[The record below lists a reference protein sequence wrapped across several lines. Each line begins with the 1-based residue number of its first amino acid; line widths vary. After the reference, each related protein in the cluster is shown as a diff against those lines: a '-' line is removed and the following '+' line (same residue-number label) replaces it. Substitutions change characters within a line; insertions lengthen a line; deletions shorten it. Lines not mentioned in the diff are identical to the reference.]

1 MELRLPNTES
11 CLANVSPLPERLCRS
26 SVSKVICDKKG
37 AVKIPASFLCWALIV
52 SSLGNVTSTVGRTY
66 STLRRSENPSTGNI
80 NPVVADYFQKVAGLG
95 FSGAVLA
102 VKDGR
107 ILLRDGYGWADEKRQ
122 IPNTPETIFDIGSI
136 TKVFTA
142 VAIMQLEEKG
152 KLKTSDPITKYFR
165 EVPSDKSA
173 ISLHHLLTHTSGLE
187 HEDFYDR
194 SPEEIRVILRDREKF
209 IHRILSFPLAFKP
222 GEKRLYSNSG
232 FSFLAAIV
240 AQLSGKS
247 YEEYLRDNIFK
258 PAGMTST
265 GYTLPNW
272 NRHRVAHGYND
283 GPTDFGFPWTTQ
295 WSGKIIPWDLL
306 GNGGLLSNVDD
317 MYKFAIALAGPKLL
331 SETTKNKM
339 FTVYYRD
346 RDQAYGWFVSKTEK
360 GNHIFINHPGDAVPQ
375 GWNADFRWYKNDNFI
390 AIVLTNKRIRAGSIR
405 RYAMNDLAD
414 IVLFDKAPAMPDFA
428 TINAG
433 QLRSLEGT
441 YKLDS
446 GEVLQVKAGI
456 ASTGGQKKKCI
467 LVIGGQGQRAI
478 DLLFSGNQ
486 TAGLTKLSLDLNEK
500 TKNYIEVLR
509 KNDTVALKSILPEG
523 TSSPDA
529 VKSWNE
535 SISQRGPLI
544 TLEVLGT
551 SPLNQSGVQT
561 FLRLEFAS
569 GPAFYHVTWRDGKL
583 HDQEEDALQPE
594 FAPFLRK
601 SFVVFP
607 LNVPFLPK
615 SATDFSTY
623 DPFKRREIG
632 ISFEN
637 SQKLIFHTKTGDVS
651 AGKTSK

>member
-1 MELRLPNTES
+1 MVCAVLVVVP
-11 CLANVSPLPERLCRS
+11 LANIETAHAQTVT
-26 SVSKVICDKKG
+26 
-37 AVKIPASFLCWALIV
+37 V
-52 SSLGNVTSTVGRTY
+52 SSITENRSAENIQT
-66 STLRRSENPSTGNI
+66 TL
-80 NPVVADYFQKVAGLG
+80 ADYFQKVAGLG

-102 VKDGR
+102 VKDGQ

-187 HEDFYDR
+187 HEDFYDQ
-194 SPEEIRVILRDREKF
+194 SPEQIRLILRDREKF
-209 IHRILSFPLAFKP
+209 IHRILSFPPAFKP
-222 GEKRLYSNSG
+222 GERRLYSNFG

-240 AQLSGKS
+240 EQLSGKS

-317 MYKFAIALAGPKLL
+317 MYKFAMALAGPKLL
-331 SETTKNKM
+331 SETAKSRM
-339 FTVYYRD
+339 FTVYYPD

-360 GNHIFINHPGDAVPQ
+360 GNHVVISHPGDAVPQ
-375 GWNADFRWYKNDNFI
+375 GWNADFRWYKDDNFV

-405 RYAMNDLAD
+405 RYAMNDLAN

-428 TINAG
+428 AIDSAR
-433 QLRSLEGT
+433 LRSLAGT

-456 ASTGGQKKKCI
+456 ASTGGQKRKSI
-467 LVIGGQGQRAI
+467 LVIGGKGQRAI

-486 TAGLTKLSLDLNEK
+486 TPGLTKLSLELNEK
-500 TKNYIEVLR
+500 AKNYIEALQM
-509 KNDTVALKSILPEG
+509 NDAVALKSILPVG
-523 TSSPDA
+523 ILPADA
-529 VKSWNE
+529 VKNWHE
-535 SISQRGPLI
+535 SVRQKGVLKAFA
-544 TLEVLGT
+544 VLGT
-551 SPLNQSGVQT
+551 SPLNQAGVQT
-561 FLRLEFAS
+561 FLRLEFVS

-583 HDQEEDALQPE
+583 HDQEEDRLQPE
-594 FAPFLRK
+594 LAPFIRK
-601 SFVVFP
+601 SFVALP
-607 LNVPFLPK
+607 LSIPFLPQGDAK
-615 SATDFSTY
+615 FSTY
-623 DPFKRREIG
+623 DLFKGRRIDITFDG
-632 ISFEN
+632 N
-637 SQKLIFHTKTGDVS
+637 RRLVVHTKDGDLV
-651 AGKTSK
+651 AQKED

>member
-1 MELRLPNTES
+1 MVCAVLVVVP
-11 CLANVSPLPERLCRS
+11 LANMETAHAQTVTVSPITEYRS
-26 SVSKVICDKKG
+26 AENIQ
-37 AVKIPASFLCWALIV
+37 
-52 SSLGNVTSTVGRTY
+52 T
-66 STLRRSENPSTGNI
+66 TL
-80 NPVVADYFQKVAGLG
+80 ADYFQKVAGLG

-102 VKDGR
+102 VKDGQ

-187 HEDFYDR
+187 HEDFYDQ
-194 SPEEIRVILRDREKF
+194 SPEQIRLILRDREKF
-209 IHRILSFPLAFKP
+209 IHRILSFPPAFKP
-222 GEKRLYSNSG
+222 GERRLYSNFG

-240 AQLSGKS
+240 EQLSGKS

-317 MYKFAIALAGPKLL
+317 MYKFAIALAGQKLL
-331 SETTKNKM
+331 SESTTNKM
-339 FTVYYRD
+339 FTVYYPD

-360 GNHIFINHPGDAVPQ
+360 GNHVVISHPGDAVPQ
-375 GWNADFRWYKNDNFI
+375 GWNADFRWYKNDNCV

-414 IVLFDKAPAMPDFA
+414 IVLFDKTPAMPDFA
-428 TINAG
+428 AIDSAR
-433 QLRSLEGT
+433 LRSLEGT

-446 GEVLQVKAGI
+446 GELLQVTAGI
-456 ASTGGQKKKCI
+456 ASTGGQKRKSI
-467 LVIGGQGQRAI
+467 LLIGGKGQRAI

-486 TAGLTKLSLDLNEK
+486 TPGLTKLSLDLNEK
-500 TKNYIEVLR
+500 TKNYVEALR
-509 KNDTVALKSILPEG
+509 MNDAVALKSILPEG
-523 TSSPDA
+523 ISPADA
-529 VKSWNE
+529 VKTWNE
-535 SISQRGPLI
+535 SARQKGALKAFA
-544 TLEVLGT
+544 VLGT
-551 SPLNQSGVQT
+551 SPLNQAGVQT
-561 FLRLEFAS
+561 FLRLEFVS

-583 HDQEEDALQPE
+583 HDQEEDRLQPE
-594 FAPFLRK
+594 LAPFIRK
-601 SFVVFP
+601 SFVALP
-607 LNVPFLPK
+607 LSIPFLPQGDTK
-615 SATDFSTY
+615 FSTY
-623 DPFKRREIG
+623 DLFKGRRIDITFDG
-632 ISFEN
+632 N
-637 SQKLIFHTKTGDVS
+637 RRLVVHTKDGDLV
-651 AGKTSK
+651 AQKED

>member
-1 MELRLPNTES
+1 MVCAVL
-11 CLANVSPLPERLCRS
+11 VVVPLTNIETAHAQTATVPPIAQNRS
-26 SVSKVICDKKG
+26 AENIQ
-37 AVKIPASFLCWALIV
+37 
-52 SSLGNVTSTVGRTY
+52 T
-66 STLRRSENPSTGNI
+66 TL
-80 NPVVADYFQKVAGLG
+80 ADYFQKVAGLG

-102 VKDGR
+102 VKDGQ

-187 HEDFYDR
+187 HEDFYDQ
-194 SPEEIRVILRDREKF
+194 SPEQIRLILRDREKF
-209 IHRILSFPLAFKP
+209 IHRILSFPPAFKP
-222 GEKRLYSNSG
+222 GERRLYSNFG

-240 AQLSGKS
+240 EQLSGKS

-317 MYKFAIALAGPKLL
+317 MYKFAIALAGQKLL
-331 SETTKNKM
+331 SESTTNKM
-339 FTVYYRD
+339 FTVYYPD

-360 GNHIFINHPGDAVPQ
+360 GNHVVISHPGDAVPQ
-375 GWNADFRWYKNDNFI
+375 GWNADFRWYKNDNCV

-414 IVLFDKAPAMPDFA
+414 IVLFDKTPAMPDFA
-428 TINAG
+428 AIDSAR
-433 QLRSLEGT
+433 LRSLEGT

-446 GEVLQVKAGI
+446 GELLQVTAGI
-456 ASTGGQKKKCI
+456 ASTGGQKRKSI
-467 LVIGGQGQRAI
+467 LLIGGKGQRAI

-486 TAGLTKLSLDLNEK
+486 TPGLTKLSLDLNEK
-500 TKNYIEVLR
+500 TKNYVEALR
-509 KNDTVALKSILPEG
+509 MNDAVALKSILPEG
-523 TSSPDA
+523 ISPADA
-529 VKSWNE
+529 VKTWNE
-535 SISQRGPLI
+535 SARQKGALKAFA
-544 TLEVLGT
+544 VLGT
-551 SPLNQSGVQT
+551 SPLNQAGVQT
-561 FLRLEFAS
+561 FLRLEFVS

-583 HDQEEDALQPE
+583 HDQEEDRLQPE
-594 FAPFLRK
+594 LAPFIRK
-601 SFVVFP
+601 SFVALP
-607 LNVPFLPK
+607 LNVPFL
-615 SATDFSTY
+615 SQGAARFSTY
-623 DPFKRREIG
+623 DPFKGRRIDITFDG
-632 ISFEN
+632 N
-637 SQKLIFHTKTGDVS
+637 RRLVVHTKDGDLV
-651 AGKTSK
+651 AQKED